1 MDPSKLEEV
10 RILHRQML
18 EYLFN
23 MFDEDDVR
31 SIFPLRLLLLRVLVP
46 AHCFEDGGKVF
57 EKDKISILSGGVVIL
72 VFSSSQGF
80 RVSRSLL
87 CGFS

>member
-1 MDPSKLEEV
+1 MRTNWQKFIDRMTNETRARRMDPSKLEEV

-31 SIFPLRLLLLRVLVP
+31 SIFPLRLLLLALEVAMLLL
-46 AHCFEDGGKVF
+46 
-57 EKDKISILSGGVVIL
+57 DKNPRKRINPDTAG
-72 VFSSSQGF
+72 
-80 RVSRSLL
+80 
-87 CGFS
+87 